1 MLADKSFQLAADPTE
16 TSGVPDALLSVPAI
30 DFTVLESAVKRL
42 ESSARAYDKTLAQNG
57 AKLDPASRES
67 LNKLMLTLD
76 QTLAPPVGLPG
87 RTWYKNLIYAPG
99 RYTGYGAKTLPAVT
113 EAIEEQRWDDAVA
126 YMKYTADALNAY
138 SARLEEA
145 TQLLGRH

>member
-1 MLADKSFQLAADPTE
+1 
-16 TSGVPDALLSVPAI
+16 
-30 DFTVLESAVKRL
+30 
-42 ESSARAYDKTLAQNG
+42 
-57 AKLDPASRES
+57 
-67 LNKLMLTLD
+67 
-76 QTLAPPVGLPG
+76 
-87 RTWYKNLIYAPG
+87 
-99 RYTGYGAKTLPAVT
+99 VT